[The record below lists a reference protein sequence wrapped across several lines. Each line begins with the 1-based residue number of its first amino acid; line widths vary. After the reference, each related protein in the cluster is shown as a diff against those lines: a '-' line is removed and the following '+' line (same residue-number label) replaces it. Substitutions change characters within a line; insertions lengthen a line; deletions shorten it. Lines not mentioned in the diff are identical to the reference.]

1 MATVGRFP
9 LSHSCAN
16 ADSLGNPA
24 STGQDTPRSPR
35 HPAESARPLHHHPDA
50 GRRPVARTKRRH
62 QHQIRRAGNRDGGR
76 LGHGNVQRTPDKEL
90 KRRTQP
96 GPCSRESRG
105 SREGGEVSEETQD
118 GPGRILSTIQ
128 CLGSAGPD
136 RFSRNNAVETQESP
150 AKQAKAAKER
160 RETVLW
166 EASRNGG
173 QNLNPGDP
181 FPFAPF
187 GFFAG
192 QLPFPSAWFR
202 FSLRLLRLRRATI
215 SFSNCIVPA

>member
-136 RFSRNNAVETQESP
+136 RFS
-150 AKQAKAAKER
+150 
-160 RETVLW
+160 
-166 EASRNGG
+166 
-173 QNLNPGDP
+173 
-181 FPFAPF
+181 
-187 GFFAG
+187 
-192 QLPFPSAWFR
+192 
-202 FSLRLLRLRRATI
+202 LRLLRLLRATI
-215 SFSNCIVPA
+215 SFANCIVPVYGTGLPRYLASWFDAVELCPISLGV